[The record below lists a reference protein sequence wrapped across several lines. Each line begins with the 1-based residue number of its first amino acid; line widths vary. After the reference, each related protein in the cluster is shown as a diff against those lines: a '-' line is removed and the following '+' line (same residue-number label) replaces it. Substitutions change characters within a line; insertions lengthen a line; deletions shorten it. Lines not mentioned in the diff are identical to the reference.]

1 MGRSRFPRRR
11 SLVVRLTA
19 VSLLIALGS
28 IAATAWLAVQTT
40 TRAIQQEQGQALSGD
55 ATIYT
60 ELLGYAA
67 AHHTWD
73 QAGPKLRTLSEQTG
87 RRIVLTTLDRRVLG
101 DSGGAPVTL
110 PVKAAAS
117 VDPLHV
123 DPVLLPEAGT
133 SGIDPRAAGPFRLPA
148 TEREDVAG
156 LAKKA
161 AACLTS
167 MGIPAQVRDSPTGR
181 PQLAGADPLAA
192 RYFAAK
198 CGLYELAVP
207 TPTEQAAL
215 TGLNDAVNRC
225 LGSQGAERVQLNLD
239 LEALGVADQGPS
251 QGCVDSARREQ
262 LAPYVAPPALLFT
275 LGPGG
280 SQLPTFTLSQE
291 NLTRILAVTGGVLV
305 LAAAITVLVARR
317 LARPLRALTVAAEQD
332 RPAPVKSRDEVGY
345 LATAFND
352 LTARRERIEEQRKA
366 MVSDIAHELR
376 NPLNVI
382 RGRLEAAEDGHL
394 PFDRSLSASL
404 LEETVLLQH
413 IVDDLQD
420 LAAADAG
427 QLRLHPEPLD
437 AAELAGHVAAAL
449 ADRAAAA
456 GVTLTVD
463 TTGDTG
469 LTADPV
475 RLRQV
480 VGNLVTNA
488 IRHTPTRGRVT
499 IHVSS
504 TVDAVTLAVA
514 DTGTGIAAADL
525 PHVFDRFWRAEKSRS
540 RQTGGSGLGLAI
552 VRHLVQAHGGT
563 VTAESEVDSG
573 STFTVRLP
581 KPDLRGE
588 GAGVRDPQDVQPPGA
603 VAEEGD
609 GGGGHRGAER
619 GAPADRDRRAAA
631 ADRQS

>member
-1 MGRSRFPRRR
+1 MTRSFPRRR

-60 ELLGYAA
+60 EVLGFAA
-67 AHHTWD
+67 ANHTWD
-73 QAGPKLRTLSEQTG
+73 QVGPKLRSLSEQTG

-110 PVKAAAS
+110 PVKATAS

-123 DPVLLPEAGT
+123 DPVLLPQAGT
-133 SGIDPRAAGPFRLPA
+133 SGIDPRAVGPFRLPPA
-148 TEREDVAG
+148 ERAG
-156 LAKKA
+156 LDGLAQRA
-161 AACLTS
+161 AACLDK
-167 MGIPAQVRDSPTGR
+167 MGIAGQVRESPSGRAQLTGT
-181 PQLAGADPLAA
+181 DPLSV
-192 RYFAAK
+192 RYFAAQ
-198 CGLYELAVP
+198 CGIYKLAAP
-207 TPTEQAAL
+207 TPTERAAL
-215 TGLNDAVNRC
+215 DSLDQAVNRC
-225 LGSQGAERVQLNLD
+225 LGTQGADAVKLDLD
-239 LEALGVADQGPS
+239 LELFGVPDQAAGRN
-251 QGCVDSARREQ
+251 CVDSARREQ
-262 LAPYVAPPALLFT
+262 LKPYVAPPALLFT

-280 SQLPTFTLSQE
+280 SQLPTFTLSRE
-291 NLTRILAVTGGVLV
+291 NLTRILAVTGGVLL
-305 LAAAITVLVARR
+305 LAVALTALVARR
-317 LARPLRALTVAAEQD
+317 LSRPLRALTEAAKQD

-345 LATAFND
+345 LAAAFND

-394 PFDRSLSASL
+394 PFDRALSASL

-437 AAELAGHVAAAL
+437 AAELAGHVAAAH

-456 GVTLTVD
+456 GVALT
-463 TTGDTG
+463 TSAGGGTA

-488 IRHTPTRGRVT
+488 IRHTPPGGRVT

-504 TVDAVTLAVA
+504 TVDTVTLAVA
-514 DTGTGIAAADL
+514 DTGTGIAAEDL
-525 PHVFDRFWRAEKSRS
+525 PHVFDRFWRAEKSRN

-563 VTAESEVDSG
+563 VTVESEVDTG

-581 KPDLRGE
+581 VRYSGKP
-588 GAGVRDPQDVQPPGA
+588 A
-603 VAEEGD
+603 
-609 GGGGHRGAER
+609 
-619 GAPADRDRRAAA
+619 
-631 ADRQS
+631 

>member
-1 MGRSRFPRRR
+1 MTRSFPLRR

-60 ELLGYAA
+60 EVLGFAA
-67 AHHTWD
+67 ANHTWS
-73 QAGPKLRTLSEQTG
+73 QVGPKLKTLSDQTG
-87 RRIVLTTLDRRVLG
+87 RRIVLTTLDRHVLG

-110 PVKAAAS
+110 PVKATAS

-123 DPVLLPEAGT
+123 DPVLLPQAGT
-133 SGIDPRAAGPFRLPA
+133 SGIDPRAVGPFRLPPP
-148 TEREDVAG
+148 EREDLTTLATKVAG
-156 LAKKA
+156 CLATVG
-161 AACLTS
+161 LPS
-167 MGIPAQVRDSPTGR
+167 QVRDSPSGRAQLTG
-181 PQLAGADPLAA
+181 LDPLSA
-192 RYFAAK
+192 RYFASK
-198 CGLYELAVP
+198 CGLYELAEP

-215 TGLNDAVNRC
+215 DSLNEAVNRC
-225 LGSQGAERVQLNLD
+225 LQGQGAEPVKLDLD
-239 LEALGVADQGPS
+239 LEVLGTTDQRPT
-251 QGCVDSARREQ
+251 QGCLDSARREQ
-262 LAPYVAPPALLFT
+262 LTPFVAPPALLFT

-280 SQLPTFTLSQE
+280 SPLPTFTLSRE

-317 LARPLRALTVAAEQD
+317 LSRPLRALTEAAKQD

-345 LATAFND
+345 LAAAFND

-366 MVSDIAHELR
+366 MVGDIAHELR

-394 PFDRSLSASL
+394 PFDHALTASL

-413 IVDDLQD
+413 IVEDLQD

-427 QLRLHPEPLD
+427 WLRLHPEPVD
-437 AAELAGHVAAAL
+437 AAELAGHVAAAH

-456 GVTLTVD
+456 GVTLTVSARGE
-463 TTGDTG
+463 TGFE
-469 LTADPV
+469 ADPV
-475 RLRQV
+475 RVRQV
-480 VGNLVTNA
+480 VSNLVTNA
-488 IRHTPTRGRVT
+488 VRHTPPGGRVT

-504 TVDAVTLAVA
+504 TVDEVVIAVA
-514 DTGTGIAAADL
+514 DTGTGIAAEDL
-525 PHVFDRFWRAEKSRS
+525 PHVFDRFWRAEKSRN

-552 VRHLVQAHGGT
+552 VRHLVEAHGGT
-563 VTAESEVDSG
+563 VAAESEVDTG

-588 GAGVRDPQDVQPPGA
+588 DAGVRDAQDVQPPGA

-609 GGGGHRGAER
+609 GGGGGGRAQGRAPAER
-619 GAPADRDRRAAA
+619 DHRAA
-631 ADRQS
+631 S

>member
-1 MGRSRFPRRR
+1 MPRSFPRRR

-19 VSLLIALGS
+19 VSLLIALAS
-28 IAATAWLAVQTT
+28 IAATTWLAVQTT

-60 ELLGYAA
+60 ELLGFAA
-67 AHHTWD
+67 ANHTWD
-73 QAGPKLRTLSEQTG
+73 QVGPRLRALSEQTG
-87 RRIVLTTLDRRVLG
+87 RRVVLTTLDRRVLG

-110 PVKAAAS
+110 PVKATAS

-133 SGIDPRAAGPFRLPA
+133 SGIDPRAAGPFRLPPSERAHLSNLA
-148 TEREDVAG
+148 T
-156 LAKKA
+156 KA
-161 AACLTS
+161 SACLAS
-167 MGIPAQVRDSPTGR
+167 IGLPSQVRDSPSGR
-181 PQLAGADPLAA
+181 PLLTGLDPLTA
-192 RYFAAK
+192 RYYAGK
-198 CGLYELAVP
+198 CLLFELAEP
-207 TPTEQAAL
+207 TPTEQTAL
-215 TGLNDAVNRC
+215 TGLNEAVNRC
-225 LGSQGAERVQLNLD
+225 LQNQGAEPVKLGLD
-239 LEALGVADQGPS
+239 LEVLGVAEQRPIE
-251 QGCVDSARREQ
+251 GCLDAARREQ
-262 LAPYVAPPALLFT
+262 LTPYVAPPALLFT

-280 SQLPTFTLSQE
+280 SPLPTFTLSRE
-291 NLTRILAVTGGVLV
+291 NLTRILAVTGGVLL
-305 LAAAITVLVARR
+305 LAVALTTLVARR
-317 LARPLRALTVAAEQD
+317 LSRPLRALTEAAQQD

-345 LATAFND
+345 LAAAFND

-394 PFDRSLSASL
+394 PFDRALTASL

-437 AAELAGHVAAAL
+437 AAELAGHVAAAH

-463 TTGDTG
+463 TTAATGDCA
-469 LTADPV
+469 LEADPV

-488 IRHTPTRGRVT
+488 IRHTPPGGRVT
-499 IHVSS
+499 IRVSA
-504 TVDAVTLAVA
+504 TADEVTLAVA
-514 DTGTGIAAADL
+514 DTGTGIAAEDL

-563 VTAESEVDSG
+563 VVAESEVDAG
-573 STFTVRLP
+573 STFTARLP
-581 KPDLRGE
+581 VVYRG
-588 GAGVRDPQDVQPPGA
+588 R
-603 VAEEGD
+603 
-609 GGGGHRGAER
+609 
-619 GAPADRDRRAAA
+619 PA
-631 ADRQS
+631 

>member
-1 MGRSRFPRRR
+1 MTRSFPRRR

-19 VSLLIALGS
+19 VSLLIALAS

-60 ELLGYAA
+60 ELLGFAA
-67 AHHTWD
+67 ANHTWD
-73 QAGPKLRTLSEQTG
+73 QVGPRLRALSEQTG
-87 RRIVLTTLDRRVLG
+87 RRVVLTTLDRRVLG

-110 PVKAAAS
+110 PVKATAS

-133 SGIDPRAAGPFRLPA
+133 SGIDPRATGPFKLPPP
-148 TEREDVAG
+148 EREELTALAG
-156 LAKKA
+156 KA
-161 AACLTS
+161 AACLAS
-167 MGIPAQVRDSPTGR
+167 LGLPSQVRDSPSGR
-181 PQLAGADPLAA
+181 PLLTGLEPLSA
-192 RYFAAK
+192 RYYASK
-198 CGLYELAVP
+198 CGLFELAIP

-215 TGLNDAVNRC
+215 TGLTEAVNRC
-225 LGSQGAERVQLNLD
+225 LQSQGGEQVKVNLD
-239 LEALGVADQGPS
+239 LQVLDVGDQRPT
-251 QGCVDSARREQ
+251 QGCLDAARREQ
-262 LAPYVAPPALLFT
+262 LTPYVAPPALLFT

-280 SQLPTFTLSQE
+280 SPLPTFTLSQE

-305 LAAAITVLVARR
+305 LAVTLTALVARR
-317 LARPLRALTVAAEQD
+317 LSRPLRALTEAAQQD

-394 PFDRSLSASL
+394 PFDRALSASL
-404 LEETVLLQH
+404 LEETALLQH

-437 AAELAGHVAAAL
+437 AAELAGHVAAAQ

-456 GVTLTVD
+456 GVTLAVE
-463 TTGDTG
+463 TTGDCA
-469 LTADPV
+469 LAADPV

-488 IRHTPTRGRVT
+488 IRHTPPGGRVT

-514 DTGTGIAAADL
+514 DTGTGIAAEDL

-563 VTAESEVDSG
+563 VAAESEVDIG

-581 KPDLRGE
+581 VHYNGKP
-588 GAGVRDPQDVQPPGA
+588 A
-603 VAEEGD
+603 
-609 GGGGHRGAER
+609 
-619 GAPADRDRRAAA
+619 
-631 ADRQS
+631 

>member
-1 MGRSRFPRRR
+1 MTSSPRHSSQRRARFPRRR

-19 VSLLIALGS
+19 VSLLIALAS

-60 ELLGYAA
+60 ELLGFAA
-67 AHHTWD
+67 VNHTWD
-73 QAGPKLRTLSEQTG
+73 QVGPRLRALSEQTG
-87 RRIVLTTLDRRVLG
+87 RRVVVTTLDRRVLG

-110 PVKAAAS
+110 PVKATAS

-123 DPVLLPEAGT
+123 DPVLLPQAGT
-133 SGIDPRAAGPFRLPA
+133 SGIDPRAVGPFKLPPS
-148 TEREDVAG
+148 EREELTV
-156 LAKKA
+156 LARKA
-161 AACLTS
+161 AACLAS
-167 MGIPAQVRDSPTGR
+167 LGLPGQVQDSPSGR
-181 PQLAGADPLAA
+181 PLLTGPDPLSA
-192 RYFAAK
+192 RYYAGK
-198 CGLYELAVP
+198 CLLFELAEP
-207 TPTEQAAL
+207 TPTEQVAL
-215 TGLNDAVNRC
+215 TSLNEAVNRC
-225 LGSQGAERVQLNLD
+225 LQTQGGGEVKLD
-239 LEALGVADQGPS
+239 LDLQARDVPDQRPA
-251 QGCVDSARREQ
+251 QACLDSARREQ
-262 LAPYVAPPALLFT
+262 LTPYVAPPALLFT

-280 SQLPTFTLSQE
+280 SPLPTFTLSQE

-305 LAAAITVLVARR
+305 LAVALTALVARR
-317 LARPLRALTVAAEQD
+317 LSRPLRALTEAAQQD
-332 RPAPVKSRDEVGY
+332 RPAPVRSRDEVGY
-345 LATAFND
+345 LAAAFND

-366 MVSDIAHELR
+366 MVGDIAHELR

-394 PFDRSLSASL
+394 PFDRALSASL

-427 QLRLHPEPLD
+427 QLRVHPEPLD
-437 AAELAGHVAAAL
+437 AAELAGQVAAAH

-456 GVTLTVD
+456 GVTLAVD
-463 TTGDTG
+463 ATGDCA
-469 LTADPV
+469 LEADPV
-475 RLRQV
+475 RLRQI

-488 IRHTPTRGRVT
+488 IRHTPPGGRVT
-499 IHVSS
+499 IRVSS
-504 TVDAVTLAVA
+504 TVDEVTLAVA
-514 DTGTGIAAADL
+514 DTGTGIAAEDR

-563 VTAESEVDSG
+563 VTVESAVDVG

-581 KPDLRGE
+581 RLVSGKSG
-588 GAGVRDPQDVQPPGA
+588 
-603 VAEEGD
+603 
-609 GGGGHRGAER
+609 
-619 GAPADRDRRAAA
+619 
-631 ADRQS
+631 

>member
-1 MGRSRFPRRR
+1 MTRSFPRRR

-60 ELLGYAA
+60 ELIGFAA
-67 AHHTWD
+67 VNHTWD
-73 QAGPKLRTLSEQTG
+73 QVGAKLRTLSEQTG
-87 RRIVLTTLDRRVLG
+87 RRIVLTTLDRHVLG

-110 PVKAAAS
+110 PVKATAS

-123 DPVLLPEAGT
+123 DPVLLPQAGT
-133 SGIDPRAAGPFRLPA
+133 SGIDPRATGPFRLPGPEHA
-148 TEREDVAG
+148 ELGA
-156 LAKKA
+156 LAAKA

-167 MGIPAQVRDSPTGR
+167 FGFPSQVRDAPSGR
-181 PQLAGADPLAA
+181 PQVTGLDPIAA
-192 RYFAAK
+192 RYFAVK
-198 CGLYELAVP
+198 CGIYELAVP

-215 TGLNDAVNRC
+215 DRLDEAVNACLRAQGAGEVTLGLDFDAV
-225 LGSQGAERVQLNLD
+225 GA
-239 LEALGVADQGPS
+239 ADQGPS
-251 QGCVDSARREQ
+251 RACVDSARREQ
-262 LAPYVAPPALLFT
+262 LKPYVAPPALLFT

-280 SQLPTFTLSQE
+280 SQLPTFTLSRA
-291 NLTRILAVTGGVLV
+291 NLARILAVTGGVLV

-317 LARPLRALTVAAEQD
+317 LARPLRALTEAAKED

-345 LATAFND
+345 LAAAFND

-366 MVSDIAHELR
+366 MVGDIAHELR

-394 PFDRSLSASL
+394 PFDRALTASL

-427 QLRLHPEPLD
+427 QLRLHPEPVD
-437 AAELAGHVAAAL
+437 AAELAGHVAAAH
-449 ADRAAAA
+449 ADRATAA
-456 GVTLTVD
+456 GVTLTVEAAGESTLD
-463 TTGDTG
+463 
-469 LTADPV
+469 ADPV
-475 RLRQV
+475 RLRQI
-480 VGNLVTNA
+480 VGNLVANA
-488 IRHTPTRGRVT
+488 IRHTPAGGRVT
-499 IHVSS
+499 VRVESAP
-504 TVDAVTLAVA
+504 DAVTLAVA
-514 DTGTGIAAADL
+514 DTGSGIAAEDL

-563 VTAESEVDSG
+563 VTAESEVDAG

-581 KPDLRGE
+581 K
-588 GAGVRDPQDVQPPGA
+588 A
-603 VAEEGD
+603 
-609 GGGGHRGAER
+609 
-619 GAPADRDRRAAA
+619 
-631 ADRQS
+631 

>member
-1 MGRSRFPRRR
+1 MSPGSFPRRR

-19 VSLLIALGS
+19 VSLLIALAS
-28 IAATAWLAVQTT
+28 ITATAWLAVQTT

-60 ELLGYAA
+60 ELLGFAA
-67 AHHTWD
+67 VNHTWD
-73 QAGPKLRTLSEQTG
+73 QVGPRLRALSEQTG
-87 RRIVLTTLDRRVLG
+87 RRVVLTTLDRRVLG

-110 PVKAAAS
+110 PVKATAS

-133 SGIDPRAAGPFRLPA
+133 SGIDPRAAGPFKLPKS
-148 TEREDVAG
+148 EREE
-156 LAKKA
+156 LATLARKA
-161 AACLTS
+161 TACLGAIGLPS
-167 MGIPAQVRDSPTGR
+167 QVRESPTGR
-181 PQLAGADPLAA
+181 PLLTGLDQLSA
-192 RYFAAK
+192 RYYAGK
-198 CGLYELAVP
+198 CGLFELAEP

-215 TGLNDAVNRC
+215 TGLNDVVNRC
-225 LGSQGAERVQLNLD
+225 LQSQGAEPVKLGLD
-239 LEALGVADQGPS
+239 LEALDIPTPRPI
-251 QGCVDSARREQ
+251 QGCLDAGRREQ
-262 LAPYVAPPALLFT
+262 LTPYVAPPALLFT

-280 SQLPTFTLSQE
+280 SPLPTFTLSRE
-291 NLTRILAVTGGVLV
+291 NLTRIFAVTGGVLV
-305 LAAAITVLVARR
+305 LAVALTALVARR
-317 LARPLRALTVAAEQD
+317 LSRPLRALTEAAQQD

-345 LATAFND
+345 LAAAFND

-394 PFDRSLSASL
+394 PFDRALSASL

-427 QLRLHPEPLD
+427 QLRLHPEPVD
-437 AAELAGHVAAAL
+437 AAELAGHVAAAH
-449 ADRAAAA
+449 ADRAATG
-456 GVTLTVD
+456 GVTLTVEAL
-463 TTGDTG
+463 GEAA

-475 RLRQV
+475 RLRQI

-488 IRHTPTRGRVT
+488 IRHTPAGGRVT
-499 IHVSS
+499 IRVSA
-504 TVDAVTLAVA
+504 TADEVTLAVA
-514 DTGTGIAAADL
+514 DTGTGIAAEDL

-563 VTAESEVDSG
+563 VTVESEVDAG

-581 KPDLRGE
+581 RS
-588 GAGVRDPQDVQPPGA
+588 R
-603 VAEEGD
+603 
-609 GGGGHRGAER
+609 
-619 GAPADRDRRAAA
+619 
-631 ADRQS
+631 

>member
-1 MGRSRFPRRR
+1 MARRRFPRRR
-11 SLVVRLTA
+11 SLVVRLSA

-40 TRAIQQEQGQALSGD
+40 TRAIQQEQGQALSDD

-60 ELLGYAA
+60 ELLGFAA
-67 AHHTWD
+67 ANHTWD
-73 QAGPKLRTLSEQTG
+73 QAGPKLRALAGETG
-87 RRIVLTTLDRRVLG
+87 RRIVVTTVDRQVLA

-110 PVKAAAS
+110 PVKASAS

-123 DPVLLPEAGT
+123 DPVLMPGAGT
-133 SGIDPRAAGPFRLPA
+133 SGIDPRAVGPFRLTPR
-148 TEREDVAG
+148 ERDDVAA

-161 AACLTS
+161 VLCMNE
-167 MGIPAQVRDSPTGR
+167 MGLRSEVQDSPSGRAQVSTP
-181 PQLAGADPLAA
+181 DPLTA

-198 CGLYELAVP
+198 CGIYELAEA

-215 TGLNDAVNRC
+215 TSLNDAVNTC
-225 LGSQGAERVQLNLD
+225 LERQGAEQVKLSLD
-239 LEALGVADQGPS
+239 FEALGAPDQGPART
-251 QGCVDSARREQ
+251 CVDTARREQ

-275 LGPGG
+275 LGPGD
-280 SQLPTFTLSQE
+280 SPLPTFTLSRE
-291 NLTRILAVTGGVLV
+291 NLTRILAVTGGVLA
-305 LAAAITVLVARR
+305 LAVAITVLVSTR
-317 LARPLRALTVAAEQD
+317 LSRPLRALTEAAEQD

-394 PFDRSLSASL
+394 PFDRALSASL

-413 IVDDLQD
+413 IVEDLQD

-427 QLRLHPEPLD
+427 HLRLYPEPVD
-437 AAELAGHVAAAL
+437 AAELAGQVAAAH

-456 GVTLTVD
+456 GVTLSVEAA
-463 TTGDTG
+463 GEAR

-480 VGNLVTNA
+480 TGNLVGNA
-488 IRHTPTRGRVT
+488 IRHTPAGGRVT

-504 TVDAVTLAVA
+504 TVDEVVLAVA
-514 DTGTGIAAADL
+514 DTGTGIAAEHL
-525 PHVFDRFWRAEKSRS
+525 PHVFDRFWRAEQSRS
-540 RQTGGSGLGLAI
+540 RSSGGSGLGLAI
-552 VRHLVQAHGGT
+552 TRHLVEAQGGT
-563 VTAESEVDSG
+563 ITVHSEHGVG
-573 STFTVRLP
+573 SVFTIELP
-581 KPDLRGE
+581 ATE
-588 GAGVRDPQDVQPPGA
+588 
-603 VAEEGD
+603 
-609 GGGGHRGAER
+609 
-619 GAPADRDRRAAA
+619 
-631 ADRQS
+631 

>member
-1 MGRSRFPRRR
+1 MTRSFPRRR

-19 VSLLIALGS
+19 VSLLIALAS

-60 ELLGYAA
+60 ELLGFAA
-67 AHHTWD
+67 ANHTWD

-110 PVKAAAS
+110 PVKATAS

-133 SGIDPRAAGPFRLPA
+133 SGIDPRAVGPFRLSPA
-148 TEREDVAG
+148 ERSETDLLARKAVTCLSGYG
-156 LAKKA
+156 LP
-161 AACLTS
+161 S
-167 MGIPAQVRDSPTGR
+167 QVRESPSGR
-181 PQLAGADPLAA
+181 AQLAGVDPLTA
-192 RYFAAK
+192 RYLAAK
-198 CGLYELAVP
+198 CELYELAAP
-207 TPTEQAAL
+207 TRTEQAAL
-215 TGLNDAVNRC
+215 AGLNEAVNKC
-225 LGSQGAERVQLNLD
+225 LQSQGAEPVKLGLD
-239 LEALGVADQGPS
+239 FDAIAVPDQKPS
-251 QGCVDSARREQ
+251 RACVDSARREQ
-262 LAPYVAPPALLFT
+262 LKAYVAPPALLFT

-280 SQLPTFTLSQE
+280 SQLPTFTLSRE

-305 LAAAITVLVARR
+305 LAVALTVLVARR
-317 LARPLRALTVAAEQD
+317 LSRPLRALTEAAKQD

-345 LATAFND
+345 LAAAFND

-394 PFDRSLSASL
+394 PFDRTLTASL

-437 AAELAGHVAAAL
+437 AAELAGHVATAH

-456 GVTLTVD
+456 GVGLTVSA
-463 TTGDTG
+463 TGEAA

-488 IRHTPTRGRVT
+488 IRHTPPGGRVT

-514 DTGTGIAAADL
+514 DTGTGIAGEDL

-563 VTAESEVDSG
+563 VTVESEVDKG

-581 KPDLRGE
+581 VSYNGKP
-588 GAGVRDPQDVQPPGA
+588 A
-603 VAEEGD
+603 
-609 GGGGHRGAER
+609 
-619 GAPADRDRRAAA
+619 
-631 ADRQS
+631 

>member
-1 MGRSRFPRRR
+1 MTSSARRSSRPRAQQRSFPRRR
-11 SLVVRLTA
+11 SLVVRLSA
-19 VSLLIALGS
+19 VSLLIALAS

-60 ELLGYAA
+60 ELLGFAA
-67 AHHTWD
+67 ANHTWD
-73 QAGPKLRTLSEQTG
+73 QVGPRLRTLSEQTG
-87 RRIVLTTLDRRVLG
+87 RRVVLTTLDRRVLG

-110 PVKAAAS
+110 PVKATAS

-133 SGIDPRAAGPFRLPA
+133 SGIDPRATGPFKLPPS
-148 TEREDVAG
+148 EREKLTALAHKATVCLAMVG
-156 LAKKA
+156 LP
-161 AACLTS
+161 
-167 MGIPAQVRDSPTGR
+167 GQVHDSPSGR
-181 PQLAGADPLAA
+181 PQLTGLDPLSA
-192 RYFAAK
+192 RYYAGK
-198 CGLYELAVP
+198 CGLFELAAP

-215 TGLNDAVNRC
+215 TTLNEAVNRC
-225 LGSQGAERVQLNLD
+225 VQNQGGKPVTIGRD
-239 LEALGVADQGPS
+239 LEVLDVPDERPI
-251 QGCVDSARREQ
+251 QGCLDSARREQ

-280 SQLPTFTLSQE
+280 SPLPTFTLSRE
-291 NLTRILAVTGGVLV
+291 NLTRILAVTGGVLA
-305 LAAAITVLVARR
+305 LAVALTALVARR
-317 LARPLRALTVAAEQD
+317 LSRPLRALTEAAQQD

-345 LATAFND
+345 LAAAFND

-394 PFDRSLSASL
+394 PFDRALSGSL

-437 AAELAGHVAAAL
+437 AAELAGHVATAH
-449 ADRAAAA
+449 ADRAAAG
-456 GVTLTVD
+456 GVTLTVEALGEA
-463 TTGDTG
+463 T
-469 LTADPV
+469 LPADPV

-488 IRHTPTRGRVT
+488 IRHTPPGGRVT
-499 IHVSS
+499 IRISS
-504 TVDAVTLAVA
+504 TVDEVMLAVA
-514 DTGTGIAAADL
+514 DTGSGIAAEDL

-552 VRHLVQAHGGT
+552 VRHLVAAHGGT
-563 VTAESEVDSG
+563 VTVESEVDAG

-581 KPDLRGE
+581 KADPGGE
-588 GAGVRDPQDVQPPGA
+588 DAGVGDAQDVPPPQP
-603 VAEEGD
+603 
-609 GGGGHRGAER
+609 
-619 GAPADRDRRAAA
+619 
-631 ADRQS
+631 

>member
-1 MGRSRFPRRR
+1 MTRSFPLRR

-60 ELLGYAA
+60 EVLGFAA
-67 AHHTWD
+67 ANHTWD
-73 QAGPKLRTLSEQTG
+73 QVGPKLKALSDQTG
-87 RRIVLTTLDRRVLG
+87 RRVVVTTLDRRVLG

-110 PVKAAAS
+110 PVKATAS

-123 DPVLLPEAGT
+123 DPVLLPQAGT
-133 SGIDPRAAGPFRLPA
+133 SGIDPRAVGPYRLSA
-148 TEREDVAG
+148 AEHSDLDG
-156 LAKKA
+156 LARKVA
-161 AACLTS
+161 SCLTDLGFPS
-167 MGIPAQVRDSPTGR
+167 QVRDAASGR
-181 PQLAGADPLAA
+181 PQLTGLDPLAA

-198 CGLYELAVP
+198 CGVYDLAEA
-207 TPTEQAAL
+207 TPTEADAL
-215 TGLNDAVNRC
+215 AKLNDAVNSC
-225 LGSQGAERVQLNLD
+225 
-239 LEALGVADQGPS
+239 LEAQKQQPVKLGLDFETLGETDQGRS
-251 QGCVDSARREQ
+251 QGCVDSARRAQ
-262 LAPYVAPPALLFT
+262 LTPYVAPPALLFT

-317 LARPLRALTVAAEQD
+317 LSRPLRALTEAAQQD

-345 LATAFND
+345 LAAAFND

-394 PFDRSLSASL
+394 PFDRALSTSL

-413 IVDDLQD
+413 IVEDLQD

-427 QLRLHPEPLD
+427 RLRLHPEPLD
-437 AAELAGHVAAAL
+437 AAELAGHVASAH

-456 GVTLTVD
+456 GVTLTVSAH
-463 TTGDTG
+463 GDTG
-469 LTADPV
+469 LAADPL

-480 VGNLVTNA
+480 VSNLVTNA
-488 IRHTPTRGRVT
+488 VRHTPPGGLVT

-504 TVDAVTLAVA
+504 TVDEVVIAVA

-552 VRHLVQAHGGT
+552 VRHLVAAHGGAVT
-563 VTAESEVDSG
+563 VESEVDAG

-581 KPDLRGE
+581 KPGRADE
-588 GAGVRDPQDVQPPGA
+588 GTGPPEDVSP
-603 VAEEGD
+603 
-609 GGGGHRGAER
+609 
-619 GAPADRDRRAAA
+619 
-631 ADRQS
+631 

>member
-1 MGRSRFPRRR
+1 MTRSPGRSAQPGAQQPSFPRRR
-11 SLVVRLTA
+11 SLVVRLTG
-19 VSLLIALGS
+19 VSLLIALAS

-60 ELLGYAA
+60 ELLGFAA
-67 AHHTWD
+67 ANHTWD
-73 QAGPKLRTLSEQTG
+73 QVGPRLRALSEQTG
-87 RRIVLTTLDRRVLG
+87 RRVVLTTLDRRVLG

-110 PVKAAAS
+110 PVKATAS

-133 SGIDPRAAGPFRLPA
+133 SGIDPRAAGPFRLPPAEHEETTALA
-148 TEREDVAG
+148 T
-156 LAKKA
+156 KA
-161 AACLTS
+161 AACLAS
-167 MGIPAQVRDSPTGR
+167 VGLPSQVRDSPSGRAQLTG
-181 PQLAGADPLAA
+181 LDPLSA
-192 RYFAAK
+192 RYFAGK
-198 CGLYELAVP
+198 CGLFDLAVP
-207 TPTEQAAL
+207 TPTEQVALAAL
-215 TGLNDAVNRC
+215 NEAVNRC
-225 LGSQGAERVQLNLD
+225 LESQGAESVKLGLD
-239 LEALGVADQGPS
+239 LEVLGVPEQRPI
-251 QGCVDSARREQ
+251 QGCLDAARREQ
-262 LAPYVAPPALLFT
+262 LTPYVAPPALLFT

-280 SQLPTFTLSQE
+280 SPLPTFTLSRE

-305 LAAAITVLVARR
+305 LAVALTALVARR
-317 LARPLRALTVAAEQD
+317 LSRPLRALTEAAKQD

-345 LATAFND
+345 LAAAFND

-394 PFDRSLSASL
+394 PFDRALTASL

-427 QLRLHPEPLD
+427 QLRLHPEAVD
-437 AAELAGHVAAAL
+437 AAELAGHVAAAH

-456 GVTLTVD
+456 GVTLTVEAL
-463 TTGDTG
+463 GEAA

-488 IRHTPTRGRVT
+488 IRHTPPGGRVT
-499 IHVSS
+499 IRISS

-514 DTGTGIAAADL
+514 DTGTGIAAEDR
-525 PHVFDRFWRAEKSRS
+525 PHVFDRFWRAEKSRN

-552 VRHLVQAHGGT
+552 VRHLVAAHGGT
-563 VTAESEVDSG
+563 VDVESEVDVG

-581 KPDLRGE
+581 KPDLS
-588 GAGVRDPQDVQPPGA
+588 GADEV
-603 VAEEGD
+603 
-609 GGGGHRGAER
+609 
-619 GAPADRDRRAAA
+619 PA
-631 ADRQS
+631 SL

>member
-1 MGRSRFPRRR
+1 MTRSFPRRSFPRRR

-60 ELLGYAA
+60 ELLGFAA
-67 AHHTWD
+67 VNHTWD
-73 QAGPKLRTLSEQTG
+73 QVGPRLRELSAGTG

-110 PVKAAAS
+110 PVKATAS

-133 SGIDPRAAGPFRLPA
+133 SGIDPRATGPFRLPPK
-148 TEREDVAG
+148 ERADLDA

-167 MGIPAQVRDSPTGR
+167 LGFPGQVRDTASGR
-181 PQLAGADPLAA
+181 PQLTGLDPYAI

-198 CGLYELAVP
+198 CGIYELATP
-207 TPTEQAAL
+207 TPTEETAL
-215 TGLNDAVNRC
+215 NSLNDAVNSC
-225 LGSQGAERVQLNLD
+225 LTSQGAKPVQLGLD
-239 LEALGVADQGPS
+239 LTELGVPDQDLS
-251 QGCVDSARREQ
+251 QGCVDSGRREQ

-280 SQLPTFTLSQE
+280 SPLPTFTLTRE

-305 LAAAITVLVARR
+305 LAAALTLLVATR
-317 LARPLRALTVAAEQD
+317 LSRPLRALTEAAKQD

-345 LATAFND
+345 LAAAFND

-394 PFDRSLSASL
+394 PFDRALSASL

-427 QLRLHPEPLD
+427 RLRLHPEPVD
-437 AAELAGHVAAAL
+437 AAELAGHVAAAH
-449 ADRAAAA
+449 ADRAAAG
-456 GVTLTVD
+456 GVTLSVD
-463 TTGDTG
+463 ATGDTG

-488 IRHTPTRGRVT
+488 IRHTPSGGRVT
-499 IHVSS
+499 IRVSS
-504 TVDAVTLAVA
+504 TVDCVTLAVA
-514 DTGTGIAAADL
+514 DTGTGIAAEDL

-563 VTAESEVDSG
+563 VTAESAMDAG

-581 KPDLRGE
+581 K
-588 GAGVRDPQDVQPPGA
+588 ADPG
-603 VAEEGD
+603 GD
-609 GGGGHRGAER
+609 DHADSGR
-619 GAPADRDRRAAA
+619 PA
-631 ADRQS
+631 

>member
-1 MGRSRFPRRR
+1 MTRSFPRRR

-19 VSLLIALGS
+19 VSLLIALAS
-28 IAATAWLAVQTT
+28 ITATAWLAVQTT

-60 ELLGYAA
+60 ELLGFAA
-67 AHHTWD
+67 ANHTWD
-73 QAGPKLRTLSEQTG
+73 QVGPRLRALSEQTG
-87 RRIVLTTLDRRVLG
+87 RRVVLTTLDRRVLG

-110 PVKAAAS
+110 PVKATAS

-148 TEREDVAG
+148 AERAEVDN
-156 LAKKA
+156 LARKV
-161 AACLTS
+161 AACLAS
-167 MGIPAQVRDSPTGR
+167 YGLPSQVRESASGRAQLTGV
-181 PQLAGADPLAA
+181 DPLTA
-192 RYFAAK
+192 RYLAAK
-198 CGLYELAVP
+198 CGIYELAEP
-207 TPTEQAAL
+207 TPTEQTAL
-215 TGLNDAVNRC
+215 AELDQAVNKC
-225 LGSQGAERVQLNLD
+225 LGREGAESVKLSLDFDALNVPDQAPSRV
-239 LEALGVADQGPS
+239 
-251 QGCVDSARREQ
+251 CVDSARREQ

-280 SQLPTFTLSQE
+280 SPLPTFTLSRE

-305 LAAAITVLVARR
+305 LAVALTALVARR
-317 LARPLRALTVAAEQD
+317 LSRPLRALTEAAQQD

-345 LATAFND
+345 LAAAFND

-394 PFDRSLSASL
+394 PFDRALSASL

-427 QLRLHPEPLD
+427 QLRLHPELLD

-456 GVTLTVD
+456 GVTLAVD
-463 TTGDTG
+463 ATGDCA
-469 LTADPV
+469 LEADPV

-488 IRHTPTRGRVT
+488 IRHTPAGGRTT
-499 IHVSS
+499 IRIWS
-504 TVDAVTLAVA
+504 TVDEVTLVVA
-514 DTGTGIAAADL
+514 DTGTGIAAEDL

-552 VRHLVQAHGGT
+552 VRHLVAAHGGT
-563 VTAESEVDSG
+563 VTVESEVDVG

-581 KPDLRGE
+581 KADLRGE
-588 GAGVRDPQDVQPPGA
+588 GAGVRDVQPPSTVA
-603 VAEEGD
+603 VEGD
-609 GGGGHRGAER
+609 VAGGDGRAQR

-631 ADRQS
+631 ADRQP

>member
-1 MGRSRFPRRR
+1 MTPSFPRRRFPRRR

-19 VSLLIALGS
+19 VSLLIALAS

-60 ELLGYAA
+60 ELLGFAA
-67 AHHTWD
+67 ANHTWD
-73 QAGPKLRTLSEQTG
+73 QVGPRLRALSEQTG
-87 RRIVLTTLDRRVLG
+87 RRVVLTTLDRRVLG

-110 PVKAAAS
+110 PVKATAS

-133 SGIDPRAAGPFRLPA
+133 SGIDPRAAGPFKLPPP
-148 TEREDVAG
+148 EREYLTT
-156 LAKKA
+156 LARKA
-161 AACLTS
+161 AACLAS
-167 MGIPAQVRDSPTGR
+167 LGLPGQVRDSPSGR
-181 PQLAGADPLAA
+181 PLLTGIDPLSA
-192 RYFAAK
+192 RYYAGK
-198 CGLYELAVP
+198 CGLFELTEA

-215 TGLNDAVNRC
+215 TSLNEAVNRC
-225 LGSQGAERVQLNLD
+225 LQSQGGEEVKLGLD
-239 LEALGVADQGPS
+239 LEALGVSDQRPVL
-251 QGCVDSARREQ
+251 GCLDAARREQ
-262 LAPYVAPPALLFT
+262 LTPYVAPPALLFT

-280 SQLPTFTLSQE
+280 SPLPTFTLSRE

-305 LAAAITVLVARR
+305 LAVALTALVARR
-317 LARPLRALTVAAEQD
+317 LSRPLRALTEAAQQD

-345 LATAFND
+345 LAAAFND

-394 PFDRSLSASL
+394 PFDRALSASL

-427 QLRLHPEPLD
+427 QLRLHPEPVD

-463 TTGDTG
+463 TTGDCA
-469 LTADPV
+469 LEADPV

-488 IRHTPTRGRVT
+488 IRHTPPGGRVT
-499 IHVSS
+499 IRVSS
-504 TVDAVTLAVA
+504 TVDEVTLAVA
-514 DTGTGIAAADL
+514 DTGTGIAAEDL

-552 VRHLVQAHGGT
+552 VRHLVQAHDGT
-563 VTAESEVDSG
+563 VVAESEVDTG

-581 KPDLRGE
+581 VSYRG
-588 GAGVRDPQDVQPPGA
+588 R
-603 VAEEGD
+603 
-609 GGGGHRGAER
+609 
-619 GAPADRDRRAAA
+619 PA
-631 ADRQS
+631 

>member
-1 MGRSRFPRRR
+1 MGRSFPRRR

-19 VSLLIALGS
+19 VSLLIALAS

-60 ELLGYAA
+60 ELLGFAA
-67 AHHTWD
+67 ANHTWA
-73 QAGPKLRTLSEQTG
+73 QVGPRLRALSEQTG
-87 RRIVLTTLDRRVLG
+87 RRVVLTTLDRHVLG

-110 PVKAAAS
+110 PVKATAS

-133 SGIDPRAAGPFRLPA
+133 SGIDPRATGPFKLPPPEHQELTSLA
-148 TEREDVAG
+148 T
-156 LAKKA
+156 KA
-161 AACLTS
+161 AACLAS
-167 MGIPAQVRDSPTGR
+167 LGLPSQVRDSPSGR
-181 PQLAGADPLAA
+181 PLLTGLEPLSA
-192 RYFAAK
+192 RYYASK
-198 CGLYELAVP
+198 CLLFELAEP

-215 TGLNDAVNRC
+215 TSLNDAVNRC
-225 LGSQGAERVQLNLD
+225 LQSQNAEPVKLGLD
-239 LEALGVADQGPS
+239 LEALGVPDPRPI
-251 QGCVDSARREQ
+251 QGCLDAARREQ
-262 LAPYVAPPALLFT
+262 LTPYVAPPALLFT

-280 SQLPTFTLSQE
+280 SPLPTFTLSRE

-305 LAAAITVLVARR
+305 LAVALTALVARR
-317 LARPLRALTVAAEQD
+317 LSRPLRALTEAAQQD

-345 LATAFND
+345 LAAAFND

-394 PFDRSLSASL
+394 PFDRALSASL

-427 QLRLHPEPLD
+427 QLRLHPELLD

-456 GVTLTVD
+456 GVTLTVNA
-463 TTGDTG
+463 TGDCA
-469 LTADPV
+469 LEADPV

-488 IRHTPTRGRVT
+488 IRHTPSGGRVT

-504 TVDAVTLAVA
+504 TVDEVTLAVA
-514 DTGTGIAAADL
+514 DTGTGIAAEDL

-552 VRHLVQAHGGT
+552 VRHLVQAHDGT
-563 VTAESEVDSG
+563 VVAESAVDTG

-581 KPDLRGE
+581 VSYRG
-588 GAGVRDPQDVQPPGA
+588 R
-603 VAEEGD
+603 
-609 GGGGHRGAER
+609 
-619 GAPADRDRRAAA
+619 PA
-631 ADRQS
+631 

>member
-1 MGRSRFPRRR
+1 MATEGRRRRFPRRR
-11 SLVVRLTA
+11 SLVLRLSA

-40 TRAIQQEQGQALSGD
+40 TRAIQQEQGQALSDD

-60 ELLGYAA
+60 ELLGFAA
-67 AHHTWD
+67 ANHTWD
-73 QAGPKLRTLSEQTG
+73 QAAPKLRALAGETG
-87 RRIVLTTLDRRVLG
+87 RRIVVTTIDRRVLA

-110 PVKAAAS
+110 PVKASAS

-123 DPVLLPEAGT
+123 DPVLLPGAGT
-133 SGIDPRAAGPFRLPA
+133 SGIDPRAVGPFRLPPR
-148 TEREDVAG
+148 ERDDVAAMAEKVVTCLDDMG
-156 LAKKA
+156 LR
-161 AACLTS
+161 S
-167 MGIPAQVRDSPTGR
+167 DVRQSPSGR
-181 PQLAGADPLAA
+181 PQISSPDAVTV

-198 CGLYELAVP
+198 CGIYELTAP

-215 TGLNDAVNRC
+215 GSLDDAVNAC
-225 LGSQGAERVQLNLD
+225 LARQGGEQVKLSLD
-239 LEALGVADQGPS
+239 FEALGATDQGPA
-251 QGCVDSARREQ
+251 QTCVDTARRAQ

-275 LGPGG
+275 LGPGD
-280 SQLPTFTLSQE
+280 SPLPTFTLSRE
-291 NLTRILAVTGGVLV
+291 NLTRILAVTGGVLA
-305 LAAAITVLVARR
+305 LAVAITVLVSTR
-317 LARPLRALTVAAEQD
+317 LSRPLRALTEAAEQD

-394 PFDRSLSASL
+394 PFDHALSASL

-413 IVDDLQD
+413 IVEDLQD

-427 QLRLHPEPLD
+427 HLRLYPEAVD
-437 AAELAGHVAAAL
+437 AAELAAQVAAAH
-449 ADRAAAA
+449 ADRATAA
-456 GVTLTVD
+456 GVTLSVEAA
-463 TTGDTG
+463 GEAR

-480 VGNLVTNA
+480 AGNLVTNA
-488 IRHTPTRGRVT
+488 IRHTPPGGRVT

-504 TVDAVTLAVA
+504 TVDEVVLAVA
-514 DTGTGIAAADL
+514 DTGTGIAAEDQ

-552 VRHLVQAHGGT
+552 VRHLVQAHDGT
-563 VTAESEVDSG
+563 IDVESEVDAG

-581 KPDLRGE
+581 
-588 GAGVRDPQDVQPPGA
+588 
-603 VAEEGD
+603 
-609 GGGGHRGAER
+609 
-619 GAPADRDRRAAA
+619 RATP
-631 ADRQS
+631 

>member
-1 MGRSRFPRRR
+1 MRRPFPRRR
-11 SLVVRLTA
+11 SLVLRLSA

-40 TRAIQQEQGQALSGD
+40 TRAIQQEQGQALSDD
-55 ATIYT
+55 AMIYT
-60 ELLGYAA
+60 RLLGFAA
-67 AHHTWD
+67 ANHSWD
-73 QAGPKLRTLSEQTG
+73 QAGPKLRALAGETG
-87 RRIVLTTLDRRVLG
+87 RRIVVTTIDRRVLA

-110 PVKAAAS
+110 PVKASAS

-123 DPVLLPEAGT
+123 DPVLMPGAGT
-133 SGIDPRAAGPFRLPA
+133 SGIDPRAVGPFRLPP
-148 TEREDVAG
+148 REHEDLAALAEKAVRCLDDMG
-156 LAKKA
+156 LR
-161 AACLTS
+161 S
-167 MGIPAQVRDSPTGR
+167 EVQDSPSGR
-181 PQLAGADPLAA
+181 PQISAPDPVTA

-198 CGLYELAVP
+198 CGFYELADP

-215 TGLNDAVNRC
+215 TSLNDAVNTC
-225 LGSQGAERVQLNLD
+225 LQRRGSGQVKLTLD
-239 LEALGVADQGPS
+239 FEALGTSDQGPA
-251 QGCVDSARREQ
+251 GACIDTARREQ

-275 LGPGG
+275 LGPGD
-280 SQLPTFTLSQE
+280 SPVPTFTLSRE
-291 NLTRILAVTGGVLV
+291 NLTRILAVTGGVLA
-305 LAAAITVLVARR
+305 LAVAITVLVSTR
-317 LARPLRALTVAAEQD
+317 LSRPLRALTEAAEQD

-394 PFDRSLSASL
+394 PFDQALSTSL

-413 IVDDLQD
+413 IVEDLQD

-427 QLRLHPEPLD
+427 HLRLYPETVD
-437 AAELAGHVAAAL
+437 AAELAGQVAAAH

-456 GVTLTVD
+456 GVTLSVEAA
-463 TTGDTG
+463 GEAR

-480 VGNLVTNA
+480 TGNLVGNA
-488 IRHTPTRGRVT
+488 IRHTPAGGRVT

-504 TVDAVTLAVA
+504 TVDEVVLAVA
-514 DTGTGIAAADL
+514 DTGTGIAPEHL

-563 VTAESEVDSG
+563 IAVESEVDSG

-581 KPDLRGE
+581 KADLRGE
-588 GAGVRDPQDVQPPGA
+588 GAGVRDA
-603 VAEEGD
+603 
-609 GGGGHRGAER
+609 
-619 GAPADRDRRAAA
+619 
-631 ADRQS
+631 

>member
-1 MGRSRFPRRR
+1 MTRSFPRRR

-60 ELLGYAA
+60 ELLGFAA
-67 AHHTWD
+67 ANHTWD
-73 QAGPKLRTLSEQTG
+73 QVGPRLRELSAGTG
-87 RRIVLTTLDRRVLG
+87 RRVVLTTLDRRVLG

-110 PVKAAAS
+110 PVKATAS

-133 SGIDPRAAGPFRLPA
+133 SGIDPRATGPFRLPPK
-148 TEREDVAG
+148 ERADLDA

-161 AACLTS
+161 AVCLTS
-167 MGIPAQVRDSPTGR
+167 MGYPSQVRNTASGR
-181 PQLAGADPLAA
+181 PQVTGLDPYAI

-198 CGLYELAVP
+198 CGFYELAAA
-207 TPTEQAAL
+207 TPTEEKAL
-215 TGLNDAVNRC
+215 LSLNDAVNRC
-225 LGSQGAERVQLNLD
+225 LDDQGADQVKLGLD
-239 LEALGVADQGPS
+239 FQALDVADQGPD

-262 LAPYVAPPALLFT
+262 LTPYVAPPALLFT

-280 SQLPTFTLSQE
+280 SPLPTFTLSRE

-305 LAAAITVLVARR
+305 LAAALTLLVATR
-317 LARPLRALTVAAEQD
+317 LSRPLRALTEAAKQD

-345 LATAFND
+345 LAAAFND

-394 PFDRSLSASL
+394 PFDRALSASL

-427 QLRLHPEPLD
+427 RLRLHPEPVD
-437 AAELAGHVAAAL
+437 AAELAGHVAAAH
-449 ADRAAAA
+449 ADRAAAG
-456 GVTLTVD
+456 GVTLSVD
-463 TTGDTG
+463 ATGDTG

-480 VGNLVTNA
+480 IGNLVTNA
-488 IRHTPTRGRVT
+488 IRHTPSGGRVT
-499 IHVSS
+499 IRVSS
-504 TVDAVTLAVA
+504 TVDFMTLAVA
-514 DTGTGIAAADL
+514 DTGTGIAAEDL

-563 VTAESEVDSG
+563 VTAESEMDAG

-581 KPDLRGE
+581 KAAPGGE
-588 GAGVRDPQDVQPPGA
+588 DHADSGR
-603 VAEEGD
+603 
-609 GGGGHRGAER
+609 
-619 GAPADRDRRAAA
+619 PA
-631 ADRQS
+631 

>member
-1 MGRSRFPRRR
+1 
-11 SLVVRLTA
+11 VRLTA
-19 VSLLIALGS
+19 VSLLIALAS

-60 ELLGYAA
+60 ELLGFAA
-67 AHHTWD
+67 ANHTWD
-73 QAGPKLRTLSEQTG
+73 QVGPRLRALSEQTG
-87 RRIVLTTLDRRVLG
+87 RRVVLTSLDRRVLG

-110 PVKAAAS
+110 PVKATAS

-123 DPVLLPEAGT
+123 DPVLLPEAGA
-133 SGIDPRAAGPFRLPA
+133 SGIDPRAAGPFRLPPA
-148 TEREDVAG
+148 ERAEVDT
-156 LAKKA
+156 LARKT
-161 AACLTS
+161 AACLSSFGVPT
-167 MGIPAQVRDSPTGR
+167 QVRDSPSGR
-181 PQLAGADPLAA
+181 AQLAGLDPLAA
-192 RYFAAK
+192 RYLASK
-198 CGLYELAVP
+198 CGLYDLATP
-207 TPTEQAAL
+207 TPAEQAAL
-215 TGLNDAVNRC
+215 GSLNDAVNRC
-225 LGSQGAERVQLNLD
+225 LQGQSAEPVKLGLD
-239 LEALGVADQGPS
+239 LNVLGVADQGPI
-251 QGCVDSARREQ
+251 QGCLDSARREQ
-262 LAPYVAPPALLFT
+262 LTPYVAPPALLFT

-280 SQLPTFTLSQE
+280 SQLPTFTLSRE

-305 LAAAITVLVARR
+305 LAVALTVLVATR
-317 LARPLRALTVAAEQD
+317 LSRPLRALTEAAKQD
-332 RPAPVKSRDEVGY
+332 RPAPVKTRDEVGY
-345 LATAFND
+345 LAAAFND

-394 PFDRSLSASL
+394 PFDRALSASL

-427 QLRLHPEPLD
+427 QLRLHPEPVD
-437 AAELAGHVAAAL
+437 AAELAGHVAAAQ
-449 ADRAAAA
+449 ADRAAAG
-456 GVTLTVD
+456 GVTLTVEAS
-463 TTGDTG
+463 GEAA

-488 IRHTPTRGRVT
+488 IRHTPPGGRVT

-514 DTGTGIAAADL
+514 DTGTGIAAEDL

-552 VRHLVQAHGGT
+552 VRHLVAAHGGT
-563 VTAESEVDSG
+563 VTAESEPDTG

-581 KPDLRGE
+581 SADT
-588 GAGVRDPQDVQPPGA
+588 RDQK
-603 VAEEGD
+603 
-609 GGGGHRGAER
+609 
-619 GAPADRDRRAAA
+619 ADTRD
-631 ADRQS
+631 

>member
-1 MGRSRFPRRR
+1 MTRSFPRRR
-11 SLVVRLTA
+11 SLVVRLTG
-19 VSLLIALGS
+19 VSLLIALAS

-67 AHHTWD
+67 ANHTWG
-73 QAGPKLRTLSEQTG
+73 QVGPRLKALSEQTG
-87 RRIVLTTLDRRVLG
+87 RRIVLTTLDRHVLG
-101 DSGGAPVTL
+101 DSGGTPVTL
-110 PVKAAAS
+110 PVKATAS

-123 DPVLLPEAGT
+123 DPVLLPQAGT
-133 SGIDPRAAGPFRLPA
+133 SGIDPRAAGPFRLPQSERDELAAVARKA
-148 TEREDVAG
+148 T
-156 LAKKA
+156 
-161 AACLTS
+161 ACLAMVGLPS
-167 MGIPAQVRDSPTGR
+167 QVRESPSGRAQLTG
-181 PQLAGADPLAA
+181 LDPLSA
-192 RYFAAK
+192 RYFASK
-198 CGLYELAVP
+198 CGLYELAAP
-207 TPTEQAAL
+207 TPTEESAL
-215 TGLNDAVNRC
+215 RSLDETVNRC
-225 LGSQGAERVQLNLD
+225 LRSQGADPVKLGLD
-239 LEALGVADQGPS
+239 LEVLDVPDQRPT
-251 QGCVDSARREQ
+251 QGCLDSARREQ
-262 LAPYVAPPALLFT
+262 LTPFVAPPALLFT

-280 SQLPTFTLSQE
+280 SQLPTFTLSRE

-305 LAAAITVLVARR
+305 LAVALTVLVATR
-317 LARPLRALTVAAEQD
+317 LSRPLRALTEAAQQD

-352 LTARRERIEEQRKA
+352 LTARRERIEELRKA

-394 PFDRSLSASL
+394 PFDHALSASL

-437 AAELAGHVAAAL
+437 AAELAGHVVVAQ

-456 GVTLTVD
+456 GVGLTVEAA
-463 TTGDTG
+463 GDTA
-469 LTADPV
+469 LAADPV

-488 IRHTPTRGRVT
+488 IRHTPAGGRVT

-504 TVDAVTLAVA
+504 TVDEVVLAVA

-552 VRHLVQAHGGT
+552 VRHLVHAHGGT
-563 VTAESEVDSG
+563 VTVESEVDSG
-573 STFTVRLP
+573 STFTVHFP
-581 KPDLRGE
+581 
-588 GAGVRDPQDVQPPGA
+588 
-603 VAEEGD
+603 
-609 GGGGHRGAER
+609 
-619 GAPADRDRRAAA
+619 RA
-631 ADRQS
+631 

>member
-1 MGRSRFPRRR
+1 MTRSFPRRR
-11 SLVVRLTA
+11 SLAVRLTA

-60 ELLGYAA
+60 EVLGFAA
-67 AHHTWD
+67 ANHTWD
-73 QAGPKLRTLSEQTG
+73 QVGPKLRSLSEQTG

-110 PVKAAAS
+110 PVKATAS

-123 DPVLLPEAGT
+123 DPVLLPQAGT
-133 SGIDPRAAGPFRLPA
+133 SGIDPRAAGPFRLTPK
-148 TEREDVAG
+148 EREDVDG

-161 AACLTS
+161 AVCLES
-167 MGIPAQVRDSPTGR
+167 MGIAGQVRESASGR
-181 PQLAGADPLAA
+181 PQLIGADPLSL
-192 RYFAAK
+192 RYFAGK
-198 CGLYELAVP
+198 CGLYALAAP

-215 TGLNDAVNRC
+215 SSLNAAVNHC
-225 LGSQGAERVQLNLD
+225 LESLGADQVKLDLD
-239 LEALGVADQGPS
+239 LEAVDVPDQAPIR
-251 QGCVDSARREQ
+251 GCIDSARREQ
-262 LAPYVAPPALLFT
+262 LNPYVAPPALLFT

-280 SQLPTFTLSQE
+280 SPLPTFTLSRE

-305 LAAAITVLVARR
+305 LAAALTVLVATR
-317 LARPLRALTVAAEQD
+317 LSRPLRALTEAAQQD

-345 LATAFND
+345 LAAAFND

-394 PFDRSLSASL
+394 PFDRALSASL
-404 LEETVLLQH
+404 LEEAALLQH

-437 AAELAGHVAAAL
+437 AADLAGHVAAAH
-449 ADRAAAA
+449 ADRAATA
-456 GVTLTVD
+456 GVTLAVAA
-463 TTGDTG
+463 TGDCT
-469 LTADPV
+469 LAADPV

-488 IRHTPTRGRVT
+488 IRHTPPGGRVT
-499 IHVSS
+499 IRVSS
-504 TVDAVTLAVA
+504 TVDEVTLAVA
-514 DTGTGIAAADL
+514 DTGTGIAAEDL
-525 PHVFDRFWRAEKSRS
+525 PHVFDRFWRAEKSRN

-563 VTAESEVDSG
+563 VVAESEVDAG

-581 KPDLRGE
+581 VAYRG
-588 GAGVRDPQDVQPPGA
+588 R
-603 VAEEGD
+603 
-609 GGGGHRGAER
+609 
-619 GAPADRDRRAAA
+619 PA
-631 ADRQS
+631 

>member
-1 MGRSRFPRRR
+1 MTRSFPLRR

-60 ELLGYAA
+60 EVLGFAA
-67 AHHTWD
+67 ANHTWD
-73 QAGPKLRTLSEQTG
+73 QVGPKLKTLSDQTG

-110 PVKAAAS
+110 PVKATAS

-123 DPVLLPEAGT
+123 DPVLLPQAGT
-133 SGIDPRAAGPFRLPA
+133 SGIDPRAVGPFRLPQK
-148 TEREDVAG
+148 ERDDVEV
-156 LAKKA
+156 LARKA
-161 AACLTS
+161 AACLDRL
-167 MGIPAQVRDSPTGR
+167 GIAGEVRESASGRAQLTGT
-181 PQLAGADPLAA
+181 DPLSV

-198 CGLYELAVP
+198 CGVYELAVP

-215 TGLNDAVNRC
+215 DSLNEAVNRC
-225 LGSQGAERVQLNLD
+225 LQSQGADAVKLD
-239 LEALGVADQGPS
+239 LDLQVFGSPAQGPS
-251 QGCVDSARREQ
+251 RGCLDSSRREQ
-262 LAPYVAPPALLFT
+262 LAPFVAPPALLFT

-280 SQLPTFTLSQE
+280 SQLPTFALSRE
-291 NLTRILAVTGGVLV
+291 NLARILAVTGGVLV

-317 LARPLRALTVAAEQD
+317 LSRPLRALTEAAQQD

-345 LATAFND
+345 LAAAFNE

-394 PFDRSLSASL
+394 PFDHALSASL

-413 IVDDLQD
+413 IVEDLQD

-427 QLRLHPEPLD
+427 RLRLHPEFVD
-437 AAELAGHVAAAL
+437 AAELAGHVAAAH

-456 GVTLTVD
+456 GVTLGVSAHGE
-463 TTGDTG
+463 TGFE
-469 LTADPV
+469 ADPV
-475 RLRQV
+475 RLRQI

-488 IRHTPTRGRVT
+488 VRHTPAGGRVT

-504 TVDAVTLAVA
+504 TVDDVVIAVA
-514 DTGTGIAAADL
+514 DTGTGIAAGDL

-552 VRHLVQAHGGT
+552 VRHLVEAHGGT
-563 VTAESEVDSG
+563 VTVESEVDTG

-588 GAGVRDPQDVQPPGA
+588 GAGVRDAQDVQPPGA

-609 GGGGHRGAER
+609 GGGGDGRAEGR
-619 GAPADRDRRAAA
+619 APADRDRRAAA
-631 ADRQS
+631 ADRQP

>member
-1 MGRSRFPRRR
+1 MTRSFPRRR

-60 ELLGYAA
+60 EVLGFAA
-67 AHHTWD
+67 ANHTWD
-73 QAGPKLRTLSEQTG
+73 QVGPKLRALSEQTG
-87 RRIVLTTLDRRVLG
+87 RRVVLTTLDRRVLG

-110 PVKAAAS
+110 PVKATAS

-123 DPVLLPEAGT
+123 DPVLLPQAGT
-133 SGIDPRAAGPFRLPA
+133 SGIDPRAVGPFRLPPD
-148 TEREDVAG
+148 ERADLDG

-161 AACLTS
+161 VACLDA
-167 MGIPAQVRDSPTGR
+167 MGITGQVRESPSGR
-181 PQLAGADPLAA
+181 AQLTGADPLSV

-198 CGLYELAVP
+198 CGIYELAEA

-215 TGLNDAVNRC
+215 DSLNEAVNRC
-225 LGSQGAERVQLNLD
+225 LGNQGAEPVKLGLD

-251 QGCVDSARREQ
+251 QGCLDSARREQ
-262 LAPYVAPPALLFT
+262 LTPFVAPPALLFT

-280 SQLPTFTLSQE
+280 SQLPTFTLSRE
-291 NLTRILAVTGGVLV
+291 NLARILAVTGGVLV
-305 LAAAITVLVARR
+305 LAALVTVLVARR
-317 LARPLRALTVAAEQD
+317 LSRPLRALTEAAQQD

-345 LATAFND
+345 LAAAFND

-394 PFDRSLSASL
+394 PFDRALTTSL

-413 IVDDLQD
+413 IVEDLQD

-427 QLRLHPEPLD
+427 RLRLHPEPVD
-437 AAELAGHVAAAL
+437 AAELAGHVAAGH

-456 GVTLTVD
+456 GVTLTVSPH
-463 TTGDTG
+463 GETG
-469 LTADPV
+469 LEADPV

-480 VGNLVTNA
+480 IGNLVTNA
-488 IRHTPTRGRVT
+488 VRHTPPGGRVT

-504 TVDAVTLAVA
+504 TVDEVVIAVA
-514 DTGTGIAAADL
+514 DTGAGIAAGDL

-552 VRHLVQAHGGT
+552 VRHLVRAHGGT
-563 VTAESEVDSG
+563 VRVESEVDAG

-588 GAGVRDPQDVQPPGA
+588 GAGVRDAQDVQLPGA

-609 GGGGHRGAER
+609 GGGGDGRGQGR
-619 GAPADRDRRAAA
+619 APADRDRRGAT

>member
-1 MGRSRFPRRR
+1 MTRSPRRSSRPRARQHSFPRRR

-19 VSLLIALGS
+19 VSLLIALAS

-60 ELLGYAA
+60 ELLGFAA
-67 AHHTWD
+67 ANHTWD
-73 QAGPKLRTLSEQTG
+73 QVGPKLRTLSEQTG

-110 PVKAAAS
+110 PVKATAS

-133 SGIDPRAAGPFRLPA
+133 SGIDPRAVGPFRLPPA
-148 TEREDVAG
+148 DRMETDA
-156 LAKKA
+156 LARKTV
-161 AACLTS
+161 ACLATYGVPS
-167 MGIPAQVRDSPTGR
+167 QVRESPSGRAQLTGI
-181 PQLAGADPLAA
+181 DPLTA
-192 RYFAAK
+192 RYLAVK
-198 CGLYELAVP
+198 CGLYQLAEP
-207 TPTEQAAL
+207 TRTEQAAL
-215 TGLNDAVNRC
+215 IELDDAVNKC
-225 LGSQGAERVQLNLD
+225 LKRQGADQVKLGLD
-239 LEALGVADQGPS
+239 FEVLTVPDQGPS
-251 QGCVDSARREQ
+251 RACVDSARREQ
-262 LAPYVAPPALLFT
+262 LTAYVAPPALLFT

-280 SQLPTFTLSQE
+280 SQLPTFTLSRE

-305 LAAAITVLVARR
+305 LAAALTALVARR
-317 LARPLRALTVAAEQD
+317 LSRPLRALTEAAKQD

-345 LATAFND
+345 LAAAFND

-366 MVSDIAHELR
+366 MVGDIAHELR

-394 PFDRSLSASL
+394 PFDRALTASL

-437 AAELAGHVAAAL
+437 AAELADHVAAAH

-456 GVTLTVD
+456 GVALTVSAD
-463 TTGDTG
+463 GEAA

-488 IRHTPTRGRVT
+488 IRHTPPGGRVT
-499 IHVSS
+499 IHVLS
-504 TVDAVTLAVA
+504 TVDTVTLAVA
-514 DTGTGIAAADL
+514 DTGTGIAAEDL
-525 PHVFDRFWRAEKSRS
+525 PHVFDRFWRAEKSRN

-552 VRHLVQAHGGT
+552 VRHLVQAHDGT
-563 VTAESEVDSG
+563 VTVESEVDKG
-573 STFTVRLP
+573 SAFTVRLP
-581 KPDLRGE
+581 VHYNGR
-588 GAGVRDPQDVQPPGA
+588 
-603 VAEEGD
+603 
-609 GGGGHRGAER
+609 
-619 GAPADRDRRAAA
+619 PA
-631 ADRQS
+631 

>member
-1 MGRSRFPRRR
+1 VRSFPRRR

-19 VSLLIALGS
+19 VSLLIALAS

-67 AHHTWD
+67 VNHTWD
-73 QAGPKLRTLSEQTG
+73 QAGPRLKTLSEQTG
-87 RRIVLTTLDRRVLG
+87 RRIVLTTLDRRVLA
-101 DSGGAPVTL
+101 DSGGSPVTL
-110 PVKAAAS
+110 PVKATAS

-123 DPVLLPEAGT
+123 DPVLLPQAGT
-133 SGIDPRAAGPFRLPA
+133 SGIDPRAVGPFRLPPA
-148 TEREDVAG
+148 ERAEVDA
-156 LAKKA
+156 LAKRA
-161 AACLTS
+161 AACLTAFGLPS
-167 MGIPAQVRDSPTGR
+167 QVRDSPSGRAQLTG
-181 PQLAGADPLAA
+181 LDPLAA
-192 RYFAAK
+192 RYLAGK
-198 CGLYELAVP
+198 CGLYELATP

-215 TGLNDAVNRC
+215 TSLNDAVNKC
-225 LGSQGAERVQLNLD
+225 LEKQGAEQVKLGLD
-239 LEALGVADQGPS
+239 LQVLGATDQQPT
-251 QGCVDSARREQ
+251 QGCVDSARRAQ

-280 SQLPTFTLSQE
+280 SQLPTFTLSKE
-291 NLTRILAVTGGVLV
+291 NLTRILAVTGGVLL
-305 LAAAITVLVARR
+305 LAVALTVLVARR
-317 LARPLRALTVAAEQD
+317 LSRPLRALTEAAKLD

-345 LATAFND
+345 LAAAFND

-394 PFDRSLSASL
+394 PFDRALTASL

-437 AAELAGHVAAAL
+437 AAELAGHVVTAH

-456 GVTLTVD
+456 GVTLTVEAS
-463 TTGDTG
+463 GEAA

-488 IRHTPTRGRVT
+488 IRHTPPGGRVT
-499 IHVSS
+499 VHVSS
-504 TVDAVTLAVA
+504 TVDEVTLAVA
-514 DTGTGIAAADL
+514 DTGTGIAAEDL
-525 PHVFDRFWRAEKSRS
+525 PHVFDRFWRAEKSRN

-552 VRHLVQAHGGT
+552 VRHLVHAHGGT
-563 VTAESEVDSG
+563 VTAESEVDAG

-581 KPDLRGE
+581 
-588 GAGVRDPQDVQPPGA
+588 VRYNGN
-603 VAEEGD
+603 
-609 GGGGHRGAER
+609 
-619 GAPADRDRRAAA
+619 PA
-631 ADRQS
+631 

>member
-1 MGRSRFPRRR
+1 MTRSFPRRR

-40 TRAIQQEQGQALSGD
+40 THAIQQEQGQALSGD

-60 ELLGYAA
+60 ELIGFAA
-67 AHHTWD
+67 ANHTWE
-73 QAGPKLRTLSEQTG
+73 QVGSKVKALSEQTG

-110 PVKAAAS
+110 PVKATAS

-123 DPVLLPEAGT
+123 DPVLLPQAGT
-133 SGIDPRAAGPFRLPA
+133 SGIDPRAAGPFRLPPK
-148 TEREDVAG
+148 ERADLG
-156 LAKKA
+156 SLAQKA
-161 AACLTS
+161 AACLTALGFPS
-167 MGIPAQVRDSPTGR
+167 QVRDGASGR
-181 PQLAGADPLAA
+181 AQLTALDPLAA

-198 CGLYELAVP
+198 CGLYELAEP

-215 TGLNDAVNRC
+215 DSLDDAVNRC
-225 LGSQGAERVQLNLD
+225 LQAQGAEPVKLGLD
-239 LEALGVADQGPS
+239 FDALGVADQGPS
-251 QGCVDSARREQ
+251 RACVDSARRAQ
-262 LAPYVAPPALLFT
+262 LTPFVAPPALLFT

-280 SQLPTFTLSQE
+280 SQLPTFTLSRE

-305 LAAAITVLVARR
+305 LAALITVLVARR
-317 LARPLRALTVAAEQD
+317 LSRPLRALTEAAKQD
-332 RPAPVKSRDEVGY
+332 RPAPVKTRDEVGY
-345 LATAFND
+345 LAAAFND

-394 PFDRSLSASL
+394 PFDRALSASL

-427 QLRLHPEPLD
+427 HLRLHPEPLD
-437 AAELAGHVAAAL
+437 AAELAGHVAAAH

-456 GVTLTVD
+456 GVTLSVEA
-463 TTGDTG
+463 TGSAG
-469 LTADPV
+469 LDADPV

-488 IRHTPTRGRVT
+488 IRHTPPGGRVT
-499 IHVSS
+499 VHVRS

-514 DTGTGIAAADL
+514 DTGAGIAAEDL

-552 VRHLVQAHGGT
+552 VRHLVSAHGGT
-563 VTAESEVDSG
+563 VTVESEVDVG

-581 KPDLRGE
+581 KPDPGGE
-588 GAGVRDPQDVQPPGA
+588 DAGVRDAQDVQPPRA

-609 GGGGHRGAER
+609 GGGRDGRGQGR
-619 GAPADRDRRAAA
+619 APADGDRRAPA
-631 ADRQS
+631 ADRQP

>member
-1 MGRSRFPRRR
+1 MTRSFPRRR

-60 ELLGYAA
+60 EVLGFAA
-67 AHHTWD
+67 ANHTWD
-73 QAGPKLRTLSEQTG
+73 QVGPKLKTLSEQTG

-110 PVKAAAS
+110 PVKATAS

-123 DPVLLPEAGT
+123 DPVLLPQAGT
-133 SGIDPRAAGPFRLPA
+133 SGIDPRAVGPFRLLPK
-148 TEREDVAG
+148 ERADTAD

-161 AACLTS
+161 VACLES
-167 MGIPAQVRDSPTGR
+167 MGIDGQVRESPSGRAQLTGT
-181 PQLAGADPLAA
+181 DPLSV

-198 CGLYELAVP
+198 CGIYELAVP

-215 TGLNDAVNRC
+215 DSLNEAVNHC
-225 LGSQGAERVQLNLD
+225 LQTQGADPVKLGLD
-239 LEALGVADQGPS
+239 LEVLGSLDQRAS
-251 QGCVDSARREQ
+251 QGCLDSARREQ
-262 LAPYVAPPALLFT
+262 LTPFVAPPALLFT

-305 LAAAITVLVARR
+305 AAAAITVLVARR
-317 LARPLRALTVAAEQD
+317 LSRPLRALTEAAKQD

-345 LATAFND
+345 LAAAFND

-394 PFDRSLSASL
+394 PFDRALSTSL

-413 IVDDLQD
+413 IVEDLQD

-427 QLRLHPEPLD
+427 RLRLHPEPVD
-437 AAELAGHVAAAL
+437 AAELAGHVAAAH

-456 GVTLTVD
+456 GVTLTVSPH
-463 TTGDTG
+463 GETG
-469 LTADPV
+469 LEADPL
-475 RLRQV
+475 RLRQIV
-480 VGNLVTNA
+480 SNLVTNA
-488 IRHTPTRGRVT
+488 VRHTPAGGRVT

-504 TVDAVTLAVA
+504 TVDEVVIAVA
-514 DTGTGIAAADL
+514 DTGTGIAAEDL

-563 VTAESEVDSG
+563 IDVESEVDIG

-588 GAGVRDPQDVQPPGA
+588 GAGVRDAQDVQPPGA

-609 GGGGHRGAER
+609 GGGGDGRAQGR
-619 GAPADRDRRAAA
+619 APAEGDRRAAA
-631 ADRQS
+631 ADRQP

>member
-1 MGRSRFPRRR
+1 MTRSFPRRR

-19 VSLLIALGS
+19 VSLLIALAS

-60 ELLGYAA
+60 ELLGFAA
-67 AHHTWD
+67 ANHTWD
-73 QAGPKLRTLSEQTG
+73 QVGPRLKALSEQTG
-87 RRIVLTTLDRRVLG
+87 RRVVLTTLDRHVLG
-101 DSGGAPVTL
+101 DSGGTPVTL
-110 PVKAAAS
+110 PVKATAS

-123 DPVLLPEAGT
+123 DPVLLPQAGT
-133 SGIDPRAAGPFRLPA
+133 SGIDPRAVGPFKLPPS
-148 TEREDVAG
+148 EREELTT
-156 LAKKA
+156 LATKA
-161 AACLTS
+161 AACLA
-167 MGIPAQVRDSPTGR
+167 MVGLPGQVRDSPSGR
-181 PQLAGADPLAA
+181 PQLAGLDPLSA
-192 RYFAAK
+192 RYFAGK
-198 CGLYELAVP
+198 CLLFDLAEP
-207 TPTEQAAL
+207 TPTERTALAAL
-215 TGLNDAVNRC
+215 NEAVNRC
-225 LGSQGAERVQLNLD
+225 LQSQGGGEVKLD
-239 LEALGVADQGPS
+239 LDLQARDAGDQRPL

-262 LAPYVAPPALLFT
+262 LTPYVAPPALLFT

-280 SQLPTFTLSQE
+280 SPLPTFTLSRE
-291 NLTRILAVTGGVLV
+291 NLARILAVTGGVLL
-305 LAAAITVLVARR
+305 LAVALTALVARR
-317 LARPLRALTVAAEQD
+317 LSRPLRALTEAAQQD

-345 LATAFND
+345 LAAAFND

-394 PFDRSLSASL
+394 PFDRALSASL

-437 AAELAGHVAAAL
+437 AAELAGHVAAAH

-456 GVTLTVD
+456 GVTLAVATV
-463 TTGDTG
+463 GDCA
-469 LTADPV
+469 LEADPV

-488 IRHTPTRGRVT
+488 VRHTPPGGRVT
-499 IHVSS
+499 IRVAS
-504 TVDAVTLAVA
+504 TVDEVTLAVA
-514 DTGTGIAAADL
+514 DTGTGIAAEDL

-563 VTAESEVDSG
+563 VTAESEVDTG

-581 KPDLRGE
+581 VGYRG
-588 GAGVRDPQDVQPPGA
+588 R
-603 VAEEGD
+603 
-609 GGGGHRGAER
+609 
-619 GAPADRDRRAAA
+619 PA
-631 ADRQS
+631 